1 MKKKIFLFI
10 SILVFAISFN
20 AKAYVF
26 KEDTYA
32 GNFDLKVL
40 IHKSDEDGK
49 GLEGA
54 TFTIKDLTGSYSLE
68 SYDKSDGDYLIESHL
83 YGSDIHPT
91 ASIAVED
98 GQPYANLFDK
108 LYKMMPK
115 EYQDLFDSVS
125 TYSDLATLCDDNS
138 KFNCYNGSN
147 YYEFYFMV
155 PMIIDETEAPSG
167 YESGKWVVPAYYSFY
182 ISNNLDA
189 YFNVNIGNY
198 NDFFFEYDE
207 NVDYV
212 KVLNSLFS
220 EEINSYEEYVDLL
233 EDAGATIMDDCYFE
247 EDKRI
252 DLEARFSEEEL
263 GDNCVLQLTDVK
275 KKEPKEE
282 IKVNPATYGTVVVVL
297 ILLGGTLGY
306 FISKQIKE

>member
-1 MKKKIFLFI
+1 MKKKLFLFI
-10 SILVFAISFN
+10 SIFVFALSFN

-26 KEDTYA
+26 KEDTYS

-83 YGSDIHPT
+83 YSAGTNTTSSSYT
-91 ASIAVED
+91 ED
-98 GQPYANLFDK
+98 GQPYTNLFDK

-125 TYSDLATLCDDNS
+125 SYSDISTICDNNDYLYCS
-138 KFNCYNGSN
+138 NGS
-147 YYEFYFMV
+147 YDSIIYFTV

-189 YFNVNIGNY
+189 YFKVYIGY
-198 NDFFFEYDE
+198 ETEYFFEYDE
-207 NVDYV
+207 SVDYV
-212 KVLNSLFS
+212 KLFNGLS
-220 EEINSYEEYVDLL
+220 SSDTDTYEEFLDLL
-233 EDAGATIMDDCYFE
+233 EDSGATVMDECYLE
-247 EDKRI
+247 VGRI
-252 DLEARFSEEEL
+252 DLEARFSDDEL
-263 GDNCVLQLTDVK
+263 DGNCVLQLTDVK
-275 KKEPKEE
+275 KKEE

-306 FISKQIKE
+306 FISKQIKVKN